1 MVAHFLVERKKT
13 NGFFTRKVMRKI
25 FRIFPCLSI
34 YCGLAHHFNSNCMKL
49 IEAVYGC
56 VVLPVPHGFFS
67 SFPYN
72 SPFPSR
78 TRIVSPVTDCVITKG
93 YSRVLPDSETVTMIP
108 VSARVMDHVGSSPD
122 PEKFDPCV
130 WATTSSLPDPIVGYG
145 FWSTHP
151 GDVTDE
157 SENVHDWRKSPRK
170 RGRKRKE
177 RCI

>member
-1 MVAHFLVERKKT
+1 MRGVVSRHARGSFSFLKNITRYRVMSYGSTFSRGTQKNEWI
-13 NGFFTRKVMRKI
+13 FTRKVMRKI

-56 VVLPVPHGFFS
+56 VVLPVPHSFFS

-93 YSRVLPDSETVTMIP
+93 YSRVLPDSETVTVMP
-108 VSARVMDHVGSSPD
+108 VSARVIDHVGSSPD

-130 WATTSSLPDPIVGYG
+130 
-145 FWSTHP
+145 
-151 GDVTDE
+151 
-157 SENVHDWRKSPRK
+157 
-170 RGRKRKE
+170 
-177 RCI
+177 